1 MKRKSLA
8 VKRKVEKKNSK
19 IKKIYPKFKSI
30 IFKNIKKDIF
40 AVAVSGGPDS
50 LCLAYLSKLYQ
61 NKFKN
66 EIHFIIIDHKLR
78 KESAKEALKV
88 KRILNLKKIKSKILQ
103 WKGKVPKSNIQ
114 KNARDIRYSLLSEYC
129 LKNNIK
135 FLLTG
140 HHLDDQIENFFIRLI
155 RGSGLSG
162 LSSMSEI
169 SKYSTKLKIIRP
181 LLSFKK
187 RDLKILTLNF
197 FKNYIKDPSNKNE
210 SFLRVRVRN
219 YRSEMEKEGLDTN
232 KIIKTINNLL
242 SANKAINFYKN
253 KALNKHVSFLSP
265 HKCVINRNIFLNE
278 SGEIIFKSFTDILSS
293 VSGTYYPPRSKKVVN
308 LINRIK
314 KNNFKTS
321 TLGGCLIEKKNNIIS
336 ISKENKTKK
345 SL

>member
-1 MKRKSLA
+1 M
-8 VKRKVEKKNSK
+8 
-19 IKKIYPKFKSI
+19 
-30 IFKNIKKDIF
+30 
-40 AVAVSGGPDS
+40 
-50 LCLAYLSKLYQ
+50 
-61 NKFKN
+61 
-66 EIHFIIIDHKLR
+66 
-78 KESAKEALKV
+78 
-88 KRILNLKKIKSKILQ
+88 
-103 WKGKVPKSNIQ
+103 
-114 KNARDIRYSLLSEYC
+114 
-129 LKNNIK
+129 
-135 FLLTG
+135 
-140 HHLDDQIENFFIRLI
+140 
-155 RGSGLSG
+155 
-162 LSSMSEI
+162 
-169 SKYSTKLKIIRP
+169 
-181 LLSFKK
+181 
-187 RDLKILTLNF
+187 TLNF